1 MFSVLQ
7 IICDVVILIGG
18 VVAAV
23 VTISKFFGG
32 QFNFIKGKRRKIVEK
47 DFEEI
52 LPPLL
57 EKYMKEVYG
66 ELREIKDINLKQSET
81 IDKLVHGIRD
91 TLRYQIMDIYQR
103 YKKTRKI
110 PQYEREKLDD
120 TYLDYKELD
129 GNHYIDKYYRRMEKW
144 EVIPSSEEEE
154 I

>member
-7 IICDVVILIGG
+7 IICDIVILIGG
-18 VVAAV
+18 VTAAI
-23 VTISKFFGG
+23 VTIGKFFGG
-32 QFNFIKGKRRKIVEK
+32 QFNFLKGRRRKLVEK

-57 EKYMKEVYG
+57 DKYMQEVYD
-66 ELREIKDINLKQSET
+66 ELKEIKEINIKQSET
-81 IDKLVHGIRD
+81 IDKLVRGIRD